1 MRVRAPQTAGT
12 QEVARTPEAAGPDRA
27 GPAGGP
33 PPTAGTADRVRPERR
48 PTWLALPAGIL
59 LIVVVA
65 LPALLGIYLSLFNV
79 NISDLDHLFSA
90 PFVGFGNYVQ
100 ALTDQGSTG
109 ATALHAIVISVGFA
123 VLSTLIATPIGFV
136 VALSVSHRFTG
147 RAAFR
152 SFFLVPYVIPTVVT
166 ASVARVMFLNGSGL
180 VDQTLSHLG
189 LASRNMYWLLGP
201 NTFWAMLATEVWI
214 VWPFT
219 YLMVLAGLTSV
230 PRELYEAVELD
241 GCGHFGKLRYIVL
254 PHVRGVLLLS
264 VLLSTIFHLASF
276 TLPFVMFGNPPP
288 ADADVLPINVYYRAF
303 TSGQYGIAAAT
314 AVIMLVVLIIPG
326 YVYIRQTRLRGEAPA

>member
-1 MRVRAPQTAGT
+1 MRTNAPG
-12 QEVARTPEAAGPDRA
+12 AAGQA
-27 GPAGGP
+27 GR
-33 PPTAGTADRVRPERR
+33 GTGLAAATGRPGRRRGRSERR
-48 PTWLALPAGIL
+48 PTWLALPAAIL
-59 LIVVVA
+59 LVVVVA
-65 LPALLGIYLSLFNV
+65 LPALLGIYLSFFNV
-79 NISDLDHLFSA
+79 NISDLDNLFAA

-100 ALTDQGSTG
+100 AFTNPGTTG
-109 ATALHAIVISVGFA
+109 ATALHAIMISVGFA
-123 VLSTLIATPIGFV
+123 VLSTLIATPIGFA
-136 VALSVSHRFTG
+136 VAVSVSHRFTG

-180 VDQTLSHLG
+180 VDQALSHLG
-189 LASRNMYWLLGP
+189 LASRDMYWLLGP

-241 GCGHFGKLRYIVL
+241 GCGHWGKLRYIVL
-254 PHVRGVLLLS
+254 PHVRGVLWLS

-288 ADADVLPINVYYRAF
+288 ADVDVLPINVYFRAF

-326 YVYIRQTRLRGEAPA
+326 YVYIRQTRLRDGAPA